1 MHYDIRLG
9 TGGRSAPCIYLIDS
23 PSERETTAGTER
35 DAGGADRAVTVVRIP
50 NSNWDDD
57 LTPWPARKVFKRAQG
72 DFGGNADAFLRK
84 LVDGAIPAIEQ
95 EHGIQPAARAL
106 AGYSL
111 AGLFAIYAIT
121 KTDRFAAVASISGS
135 LWYDDLISYLECASI
150 PPTHPYVYLSLGDKE
165 RITKNKRMCVV
176 QERTLA
182 VADAL
187 RAKGASV
194 EFEQTAGTHFQN
206 VAGKTNRALDALE
219 AHLLA
224 R

>member
-23 PSERETTAGTER
+23 PSERETAAGAER
-35 DAGGADRAVTVVRIP
+35 DAEATDRAATVVRIP

-84 LVDGAIPAIEQ
+84 LVDEAIPAIEQ
-95 EHGIQPAARAL
+95 EHGVQPAARAL

-111 AGLFAIYAIT
+111 AGLFAVYALT
-121 KTDRFAAVASISGS
+121 KTDRFVAVASISGS
-135 LWYDDLISYLECASI
+135 LWYDDLLPYLENTRVRPAG
-150 PPTHPYVYLSLGDKE
+150 PYVYLSLGDKE
-165 RITKNKRMCVV
+165 HITKNKRMRVV
-176 QERTLA
+176 QERTFA
-182 VADAL
+182 VADVL
-187 RAKGASV
+187 HAKGAV
-194 EFEQTAGTHFQN
+194 VDFEQTAGTHFQN